1 MPNKTIYVKDE
12 DLSIFEEAEKLGG
25 DSLSAV
31 IAQVV
36 KRFVA
41 AEKSKA
47 QGFEEHTL
55 EVGQYNPRGAD
66 DTRKVRF
73 VGRLLAKQRV
83 YTGQTDSRDDRGTN
97 YAIYQ
102 TKAGKIVVH
111 WKHWSSWDGEGSS
124 SDYAT
129 LDALPGH
136 DDVIYGRLSG
146 SDDDEFAENY
156 PERLPGG
163 LLQDVAKAMGGELVE
178 FID

>member
-31 IAQVV
+31 IAQAV

-41 AEKSKA
+41 AERSKA
-47 QGFEEHTL
+47 QGMEEHTL
-55 EVGQYNPRGAD
+55 EVGQVKARGAD

-73 VGRLLAKQRV
+73 VGRKLAEQTS
-83 YTGQTDSRDDRGTN
+83 YTGQTSSQDDRGTN

-102 TKAGKIVVH
+102 TKAGKIIVH
-111 WKHWSSWDGEGSS
+111 WESWSRWDGEGSS
-124 SDYAT
+124 ADYAT
-129 LDALPGH
+129 LDALPEHGAE
-136 DDVIYGRLSG
+136 IY
-146 SDDDEFAENY
+146 
-156 PERLPGG
+156 ERLPGG
-163 LLQDVAKAMGGELVE
+163 LLQEAAETLGEELVE